1 MSPDRI
7 VIDALP
13 LSPEFS
19 GVGRELLELGRD
31 LSRIDVPCPVVVR
44 CAADV
49 RERLR
54 SEFPPGTEFETPIP
68 SSRPRS
74 RRVLYQQLV
83 APFRDG
89 PATAL
94 VCVGDQAPVWGRAP
108 LVFVINDVRRLTHP
122 ETARSGWE
130 RFYYRAVTERG
141 ARRASSL
148 LTISEFSRGE
158 IRRVL
163 APSQPVGLIGIH
175 PGVLPQPPDLD
186 EVDSRLLVV
195 GAIRSYKGLETVVD
209 ALSIL
214 KRRGDVPAPEI
225 QFVGAREEGSAPEDE
240 LRARAERAGVSG
252 HLAFL
257 GWKDDDE
264 LESLYS
270 GAAGTINP
278 SRYEGYGLSVAE
290 SLARGLPTIASD
302 IPSHR
307 EIAADCA
314 LLVRPGDAEALAD
327 AIGRV
332 MTDAALRERLG
343 ARGHERAERLSEA
356 GVSWAEAI
364 LGAVGSATA
373 EGHDRPRRL
382 GRLFDRRSKEPAQV
396 DAATEQGRDGD
407 LDQGD
412 SGDERQGP
420 GRRVRS
426 AG

>member
-1 MSPDRI
+1 MTPDRI

-31 LSRIDVPCPVVVR
+31 LSRIDAPCPVVVR

-54 SEFPPGTEFETPIP
+54 SEFPAGTTFETPIP
-68 SSRPRS
+68 ASRPRI
-74 RRVLYQQLV
+74 RRVLYQQLI

-89 PATAL
+89 PATVL
-94 VCVGDQAPVWGRAP
+94 VCVGDQAPIWGRAP

-122 ETARSGWE
+122 ETARSRWE

-141 ARRASSL
+141 ARRASSI

-158 IRRVL
+158 IQRVL
-163 APSQPVGLIGIH
+163 APSKSVGLIGIH
-175 PGVLPQPPDLD
+175 PGATGPQPNL
-186 EVDSRLLVV
+186 ETVDPRMLVV
-195 GAIRSYKGLETVVD
+195 GAIRRYKGLETVVD

-214 KRRGDVPAPEI
+214 KRSGHVPIPEI
-225 QFVGAREEGSAPEDE
+225 QLVGAMEEGSGPEEE
-240 LRARAERAGVSG
+240 LRAQAARAGVSE

-257 GWKDDDE
+257 GWKDDRE
-264 LESLYS
+264 LESLYL

-278 SRYEGYGLSVAE
+278 SNYEGYGLSVAE

-314 LLVRPGDAEALAD
+314 LLVRPGDAEALAA

-332 MTDAALRERLG
+332 MTDSDLRERLG
-343 ARGHERAERLSEA
+343 ARGYERAEHLTEV
-356 GVSWAEAI
+356 GESWAEAI
-364 LGAVGSATA
+364 LGAIGSGAR
-373 EGHDRPRRL
+373 GGDNGRRL
-382 GRLFDRRSKEPAQV
+382 RGRLFDRRPKELAGV
-396 DAATEQGRDGD
+396 DTAAEQGRNSD
-407 LDQGD
+407 L
-412 SGDERQGP
+412 
-420 GRRVRS
+420 
-426 AG
+426 